1 MIASTL
7 SLLVSG
13 ISPIMALEPAK
24 VEATPVLKAGT
35 VEGLIPD
42 AALREIIA
50 SKVNVA
56 VEDLSPN
63 DLLKVSILDI
73 NQASVADLTGIDQLV
88 NIQSISLENT
98 NVTSLEPIKN
108 LPVLSNI
115 VLRNN
120 VNAIEIGPNLGT
132 NVLLKT
138 FEVKNDHVT
147 DLESL
152 VNAKASLV
160 SLSITFAE
168 AHYAGADFSWI
179 GQLDNLELLLLTK
192 NGLTDLSFV
201 SNLAHLRSLGAAQN
215 KISDISFLNQMPQ
228 TEMETITLSVNEIE
242 DISALAHFDSIGYL
256 SIGNNPLSSIAALE
270 GMKISTLNLDNS
282 GLNNDDIG
290 VIVSIE
296 VAPDSPNVG
305 YANSISLDQN
315 HISDISSLNDILA
328 LRPGVKIYI
337 NEQGIYE
344 EAVVLQDD
352 AYAQKI
358 NLVDYEG
365 QPLVWVDPLGSHATG
380 TFDDTTSTM
389 NWTNFTVDTG
399 EMITEWSYN
408 RVHNGGELE
417 FKGNVITP
425 FSKVSVNIEVDDSS
439 LYVGDTWNP
448 IDNFVKAVDSLGN
461 EIAFDD
467 ITVEGV
473 VDTTKPGT
481 YLITYRYGSTSV
493 IATVVVK
500 EDLARINAKD
510 STIHVGDAW
519 NAQDNFVSAT
529 DKDGNAIAFSLD
541 TIDVKGFVDT
551 QQVGDYTILYSLK
564 SKTRNDEKNTYAKIT
579 VHVIDD
585 NAPVIPEKP
594 ETPDPLPNTG
604 ISKAYFGEG
613 VIVLGG
619 LLLVLE
625 AMKAKRSEH

>member
-1 MIASTL
+1 M
-7 SLLVSG
+7 
-13 ISPIMALEPAK
+13 
-24 VEATPVLKAGT
+24 
-35 VEGLIPD
+35 
-42 AALREIIA
+42 
-50 SKVNVA
+50 
-56 VEDLSPN
+56 
-63 DLLKVSILDI
+63 
-73 NQASVADLTGIDQLV
+73 
-88 NIQSISLENT
+88 
-98 NVTSLEPIKN
+98 
-108 LPVLSNI
+108 
-115 VLRNN
+115 
-120 VNAIEIGPNLGT
+120 NAIEIGPNLGT
-132 NVLLKT
+132 DVLLKT

-168 AHYAGADFSWI
+168 AYYKGADFSWI

-192 NGLTDLSFV
+192 NGLTDISFV
-201 SNLAHLRSLGAAQN
+201 SSLPKLRTFGAAQN

-461 EIAFDD
+461 EIAIDD
-467 ITVEGV
+467 INVEGV

-519 NAQDNFVSAT
+519 SAQDNFVSAT

-541 TIDVKGFVDT
+541 TIDVKGSVDT
-551 QQVGDYTILYSLK
+551 QRVGDYTILYSLK
-564 SKTRNDEKNTYAKIT
+564 SKTRNDEKNTYAEIT

-613 VIVLGG
+613 VIGMG
-619 LLLVLE
+619 ALLLVLE

>member
-305 YANSISLDQN
+305 YANSISLD
-315 HISDISSLNDILA
+315 
-328 LRPGVKIYI
+328 
-337 NEQGIYE
+337 
-344 EAVVLQDD
+344 
-352 AYAQKI
+352 
-358 NLVDYEG
+358 
-365 QPLVWVDPLGSHATG
+365 
-380 TFDDTTSTM
+380 
-389 NWTNFTVDTG
+389 
-399 EMITEWSYN
+399 
-408 RVHNGGELE
+408 
-417 FKGNVITP
+417 
-425 FSKVSVNIEVDDSS
+425 
-439 LYVGDTWNP
+439 
-448 IDNFVKAVDSLGN
+448 
-461 EIAFDD
+461 
-467 ITVEGV
+467 
-473 VDTTKPGT
+473 
-481 YLITYRYGSTSV
+481 
-493 IATVVVK
+493 
-500 EDLARINAKD
+500 
-510 STIHVGDAW
+510 
-519 NAQDNFVSAT
+519 
-529 DKDGNAIAFSLD
+529 
-541 TIDVKGFVDT
+541 
-551 QQVGDYTILYSLK
+551 
-564 SKTRNDEKNTYAKIT
+564 
-579 VHVIDD
+579 
-585 NAPVIPEKP
+585 
-594 ETPDPLPNTG
+594 
-604 ISKAYFGEG
+604 
-613 VIVLGG
+613 
-619 LLLVLE
+619 
-625 AMKAKRSEH
+625 

>member
-1 MIASTL
+1 M
-7 SLLVSG
+7 
-13 ISPIMALEPAK
+13 
-24 VEATPVLKAGT
+24 
-35 VEGLIPD
+35 
-42 AALREIIA
+42 
-50 SKVNVA
+50 
-56 VEDLSPN
+56 
-63 DLLKVSILDI
+63 
-73 NQASVADLTGIDQLV
+73 
-88 NIQSISLENT
+88 
-98 NVTSLEPIKN
+98 
-108 LPVLSNI
+108 
-115 VLRNN
+115 
-120 VNAIEIGPNLGT
+120 
-132 NVLLKT
+132 
-138 FEVKNDHVT
+138 
-147 DLESL
+147 
-152 VNAKASLV
+152 
-160 SLSITFAE
+160 
-168 AHYAGADFSWI
+168 
-179 GQLDNLELLLLTK
+179 
-192 NGLTDLSFV
+192 
-201 SNLAHLRSLGAAQN
+201 
-215 KISDISFLNQMPQ
+215 
-228 TEMETITLSVNEIE
+228 ITLSVNEIE

-256 SIGNNPLSSIAALE
+256 SIGNNPLSSIDALE

-282 GLNNDDIG
+282 GLKNDDIG

-305 YANSISLDQN
+305 YTNSISLDQN

-365 QPLVWVDPLGSHATG
+365 QPILWVDPLGSHATG
-380 TFDDTTSTM
+380 SFDDTTSTM
-389 NWTNFTVDTG
+389 NWSNFTVDSD
-399 EMITEWSYN
+399 EMLTEWSYN

-425 FSKVSVNIEVDDSS
+425 FSKVTVNIEVDDSS

-461 EIAFDD
+461 EIAFDN

-519 NAQDNFVSAT
+519 NVQDNFVSAT
-529 DKDGNAIAFSLD
+529 DKDGDAIAFSLD
-541 TIDVKGFVDT
+541 TIDVKGSVDT
-551 QQVGDYTILYSLK
+551 QRVGDYTILYSLK
-564 SKTRNDEKNTYAKIT
+564 SKTRNDEKNTYAEIT

-613 VIVLGG
+613 VIGMSA